1 MQIKLLLL
9 VTAAGAFGT
18 LARFLTLRLFT
29 DLSPALLPWGTLA
42 VNVVGAFAAGT
53 LFSFSSRH
61 WPVLAPYL
69 PVLLVGFLGAFTTF
83 STFALETARFLA
95 DGAYGRAT
103 LNFLLQNG
111 IGITAAAAGLAT
123 GRLFS

>member
-1 MQIKLLLL
+1 MCKQYFLFCHQGLH
-9 VTAAGAFGT
+9 FPS
-18 LARFLTLRLFT
+18 LAISTRLCKQFLPPCSNRPLQYT
-29 DLSPALLPWGTLA
+29 
-42 VNVVGAFAAGT
+42 GT
-53 LFSFSSRH
+53 LFSFSSLH
-61 WPVLAPYL
+61 WPALAPYL